1 MKNCKVVIFKI
12 NNEEYAADIMQ
23 VERILEYIQPTKV
36 PDSHECIKGI
46 IDYQDIVLPV
56 VDVKKRFHLSETDY
70 NEESKIIV
78 LKGQSAYAGICV
90 DMVVEVLDIE
100 AEKLED
106 APVITKR
113 EANKYIKSVLKK
125 DNRII
130 VLLDTDVLLNIDNI
144 GLYNNNL

>member
-23 VERILEYIQPTKV
+23 VERILEYIEPTKV
-36 PDSHECIKGI
+36 PDSHKCIKGI

-56 VDVKKRFHLSETDY
+56 VDVKKRFHLSLTEYGED
-70 NEESKIIV
+70 SKIIV
-78 LKGQSAYAGICV
+78 LKGKEAYAGICV

-100 AEKLED
+100 SEKLEE
-106 APVITKR
+106 APLITKR

-130 VLLDTDVLLNIDNI
+130 VLLDTDILLNIDNI
-144 GLYNNNL
+144 GSYNNNL

>member
-12 NNEEYAADIMQ
+12 NNEEYAADIMK
-23 VERILEYIQPTKV
+23 VERILEYIEPTKV

-56 VDVKKRFHLSETDY
+56 VDVKKRFHLAETEYGED
-70 NEESKIIV
+70 SKIIV
-78 LKGQSAYAGICV
+78 LKGKETYAGIFV

-100 AEKLED
+100 CENLEQ

-113 EANKYIKSVLKK
+113 ESNKYINSVLKK

-130 VLLDTDVLLNIDNI
+130 VLLDTDILLNIDNI
-144 GLYNNNL
+144 GELNRNF